1 MCGGTQNGLLEMS
14 GFRVNGASLS
24 MHQDLQW
31 EAADP
36 SVPLQDENFGTD
48 NDAAT
53 EEL

>member
-1 MCGGTQNGLLEMS
+1 MGELKNRLCEMS

-36 SVPLQDENFGTD
+36 SMPL
-48 NDAAT
+48 
-53 EEL
+53 